1 MKRMRFAAALHGIG
15 ASDPAALA
23 GYQLATARAAR
34 DAGYAAVVA
43 GQHFLAGSYLQP
55 LPLLA
60 RLVPE
65 TGSMRLVAGVLLMPL
80 LHPVVLAEELATL
93 DVLSGGRLV
102 IGAGQGYRDHEF
114 DAFGVPRAERLRR
127 QLSALDRLAEL
138 WAADPPAGP
147 LRPVQRPRPPIW
159 YAAASRRTF
168 DRAVARGYVPFIGGQ
183 VSRAAVAD
191 LVAGSAAP
199 AESVVL
205 RRDVLVTDLLGAA
218 EVARSVRAH
227 RAAYPRWYPPDAGSA
242 GEARVERAPSS
253 APGGRKS
260 PPGEPLVV
268 GPLAECRDRL
278 LALAADGVD
287 TVVIRCHWPELDPA
301 VGVDMLVALAEG
313 LGLGEPTEAG

>member
-43 GQHFLAGSYLQP
+43 GQHFLAGPYLQP

-65 TGSMRLVAGVLLMPL
+65 TGSMRLVAGVLLMPF

-114 DAFGVPRAERLRR
+114 DAFGVPRAERLGR
-127 QLSALDRLAEL
+127 QLSVLDRLTGL
-138 WAADPPAGP
+138 WAADPPDGP

-199 AESVVL
+199 VESVVL

-227 RAAYPRWYPPDAGSA
+227 RAAYPRWYSPDAGSN
-242 GEARVERAPSS
+242 
-253 APGGRKS
+253 
-260 PPGEPLVV
+260 PPGSRWWSGRSRSV
-268 GPLAECRDRL
+268 GTGCWRWRRTAW
-278 LALAADGVD
+278 
-287 TVVIRCHWPELDPA
+287 IRW
-301 VGVDMLVALAEG
+301 
-313 LGLGEPTEAG
+313 